1 MEESTPKY
9 QTFVVNSAKYKTLYT
24 KKFEMR
30 QKWER
35 PNPKEI
41 RSYIPGTIIKMCAK
55 PGQEMKEGE
64 CLLIL
69 EAMKMEN
76 KIEMPFDGRIKEIHV
91 EEGVK
96 IPKDVVMVTIE

>member
-24 KKFEMR
+24 TKFEMR
-30 QKWER
+30 KKWER
-35 PNPKEI
+35 PDTNEV
-41 RSYIPGTIIKMCAK
+41 RSYIPGTVIKLFAK
-55 PGQEMKEGE
+55 PGQKVKKGE

-76 KIEMPFDGRIKEIHV
+76 KIEMPFDGTIKEIHV
-91 EEGVK
+91 EEGVQ
-96 IPKDVVMVTIE
+96 IPKDVIMVTIE

>member
-24 KKFEMR
+24 TKFEMR
-30 QKWER
+30 KKWER
-35 PNPKEI
+35 PNPNEI
-41 RSYIPGTIIKMCAK
+41 RSYIPGTILKLMVK
-55 PGQEMKEGE
+55 PGQEVKEGE

-76 KIEMPFDGRIKEIHV
+76 KIEMPFDGKVKEIHV

-96 IPKDVVMVTIE
+96 IPKDVIMVTVE

>member
-24 KKFEMR
+24 RKFEMR
-30 QKWER
+30 KKWER
-35 PNPKEI
+35 PNPNEI
-41 RSYIPGTIIKMCAK
+41 RSYIPGTIIKMCVK
-55 PGQEMKEGE
+55 PGQEVKEGE

-76 KIEMPFDGRIKEIHV
+76 KIEMPFDGKIKEIHV
-91 EEGVK
+91 EEGVR
-96 IPKDVVMVTIE
+96 IPRDVIMVTVE

>member
-24 KKFEMR
+24 KKFETR
-30 QKWER
+30 KKWER
-35 PNPKEI
+35 PNPFEV
-41 RSYIPGTIIKMCAK
+41 RSYIPGTILKMCVK
-55 PGQEMKEGE
+55 PGQEVKEGE

-76 KIEMPFDGRIKEIHV
+76 KIEMPFDGKVKKIHV

-96 IPKDVVMVTIE
+96 IPKDVIMVTIE